1 MFFWFNYENQDLNHD
16 IIKSNKTYFKIK
28 IIIAIFIFRLYNVDY
43 KCLKKERPKLNKK
56 TLSKVLFS
64 ALLLGGIAMNPA
76 ELLPNDTVKDSNIVY
91 AAPQVS
97 YK

>member
-1 MFFWFNYENQDLNHD
+1 M
-16 IIKSNKTYFKIK
+16 
-28 IIIAIFIFRLYNVDY
+28 
-43 KCLKKERPKLNKK
+43 NKK